1 DAWKKVNEGVYT
13 GFSQGG
19 RKVGDMTPDPVYK
32 GCMRYVAN
40 PSEVSLVDNPC
51 LASAHFAY
59 IKTDG
64 AVEIRKFSK
73 TEAPVIQAD
82 RITALEQEV
91 ELLKAASIHV
101 VKGKT
106 KRVAGEDLPS
116 SAFAYVG
123 DPDKT
128 ETWKLPIKFSSDAK
142 TKSHIRNALAR
153 FNQTQGIPSGERAR
167 VHARIVA
174 AAKKHGIDVSEEK
187 EKLAAT
193 FTIMRKAV
201 RRYINQRLDKVV
213 SRRILDL
220 DLRLGQLNKGM
231 MEVSRMAFAIQDIVC
246 LFHCIC
252 MEQEWEGDAD
262 SKQPAM
268 LAENVESLI
277 GTLLEMVD
285 EETKE
290 ISEEVQ
296 AHRAVA

>member
-1 DAWKKVNEGVYT
+1 
-13 GFSQGG
+13 
-19 RKVGDMTPDPVYK
+19 M
-32 GCMRYVAN
+32 
-40 PSEVSLVDNPC
+40 
-51 LASAHFAY
+51 
-59 IKTDG
+59 
-64 AVEIRKFSK
+64 
-73 TEAPVIQAD
+73 
-82 RITALEQEV
+82 
-91 ELLKAASIHV
+91 
-101 VKGKT
+101 
-106 KRVAGEDLPS
+106 
-116 SAFAYVG
+116 
-123 DPDKT
+123 
-128 ETWKLPIKFSSDAK
+128 PIKFSSDAK

-201 RRYINQRLDKVV
+201 RRYINQRLDKIV

-220 DLRLGQLNKGM
+220 DLSLGQLNKGM